1 MRENLF
7 NRDEMALAWEGFK
20 PGNWSEEI
28 DVRDFIQKN
37 YEPYYGDASFW
48 KAQVRGQPGSGKQWI
63 G

>member
-28 DVRDFIQKN
+28 DVRDFIQRTTSLTMVTQ
-37 YEPYYGDASFW
+37 AFW
-48 KAQVRGQPGSGKQWI
+48 KAQVRGQPASGKQWI